1 MAGDFTLLAAV
12 SLLSAFQ
19 QCHFARLVGKSRMK
33 HKVMPPAVTGAPEFE
48 RTFRAQQ
55 NCVEFYPAFLT
66 VLWITG
72 CFFNQEIAAILG
84 LLYVF
89 ARYKYFHGYVQSVKG
104 RLTGFY
110 LNLIV
115 LACLGIL
122 GAVGIVNSFLDE
134 YLHFRIM
141 KKLSKLI

>member
-1 MAGDFTLLAAV
+1 MGDFTLLAAV

-19 QCHFARLVGKSRMK
+19 QSHFAWLVGRSRMK
-33 HKVMPPAVTGAPEFE
+33 HKVMPPAVTGAPEFD

-55 NCVEFYPAFLT
+55 NCVEFYPIFLT

-72 CFFNQEIAAILG
+72 CFFNQEVAAVLG
-84 LLYVF
+84 LLYMF
-89 ARYKYFHGYVQSVKG
+89 ARYKYFHGYAQSVKG

-115 LACLGIL
+115 LTCLITL
-122 GAVGIVNSFLDE
+122 GAAGIVNSFLDE
-134 YLHFRIM
+134 YLNLRIM
-141 KKLSKLI
+141 KKLSKMF